1 MGSHAA
7 KFARARGVTRSYVG
21 YLDSGKAAAE
31 FSTHYLAQA
40 RCSN

>member
-21 YLDSGKAAAE
+21 YLDSGEAAA
-31 FSTHYLAQA
+31 HYLAQA